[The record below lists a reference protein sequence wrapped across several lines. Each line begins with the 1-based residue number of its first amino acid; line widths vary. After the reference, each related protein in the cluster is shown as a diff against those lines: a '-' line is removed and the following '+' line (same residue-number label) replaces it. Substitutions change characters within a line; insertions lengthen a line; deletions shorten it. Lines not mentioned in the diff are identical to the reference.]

1 MIVKFFFHY
10 VLLLKPLQVSS
21 NILYL
26 DHDNWPTFQ
35 PTSCSSLTDVDAK
48 YTLCLKVT
56 FPGDAHHDYMLLE
69 KIESAFKTYQGIMKE
84 EPITVVFNEP
94 DTDDGETTG
103 GVSSYTIV
111 FFLYLYD

>member
-1 MIVKFFFHY
+1 M
-10 VLLLKPLQVSS
+10 
-21 NILYL
+21 
-26 DHDNWPTFQ
+26 
-35 PTSCSSLTDVDAK
+35 DVDAK

-56 FPGDAHHDYMLLE
+56 FPGDENHDYMLLE

-103 GVSSYTIV
+103 GVSSYTSV
-111 FFLYLYD
+111 FFLYLYDKELMNQQDLIYFCLIYRTHSQPL